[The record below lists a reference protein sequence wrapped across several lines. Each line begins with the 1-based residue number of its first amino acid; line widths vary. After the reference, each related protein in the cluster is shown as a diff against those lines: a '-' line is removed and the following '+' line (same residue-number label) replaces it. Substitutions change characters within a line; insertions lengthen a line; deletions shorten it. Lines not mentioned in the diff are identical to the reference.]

1 MTPIDNPPLTRA
13 ALEAAMAERAL
24 EVSSVTGMRVT
35 AADLE
40 RMTLQMESNPLGT
53 PTEAPEPPQGYTRA
67 PRLDTYKYIP
77 KDGSP
82 NVLLERLP
90 LREALTKVTREHR
103 KIAEWIRGQKGRPG
117 WDLDKPTREMWG
129 YIHAS
134 KRMKRCRDQLQEM
147 WDEVMDEVMDED
159 SEGSDQ
165 SPAVSSA
172 QHEANMLAALE
183 EMSANKHKQ
192 TMEQLHRE
200 GKR

>member
-1 MTPIDNPPLTRA
+1 MVTMTPIDNPPLTRA
-13 ALEAAMAERAL
+13 ALEAAMVERAL
-24 EVSSVTGMRVT
+24 EASSVTGTRVT

-40 RMTLQMESNPLGT
+40 RMALQMDTRPLGT
-53 PTEAPEPPQGYTRA
+53 PHEEPEPPQGHTRA
-67 PRLDTYKYIP
+67 PALSTYKYIP
-77 KDGSP
+77 TNGSP

-90 LREALTKVTREHR
+90 LKEALDKVTRDHR
-103 KIAEWIRGQKGRPG
+103 KIAEWIRGQRGRPG

-147 WDEVMDEVMDED
+147 WDDIMDDTSHEDDAPSEV
-159 SEGSDQ
+159 S
-165 SPAVSSA
+165 AA

-183 EMSANKHKQ
+183 DMEAAKHEQ
-192 TMEQLHRE
+192 TMARLRRE